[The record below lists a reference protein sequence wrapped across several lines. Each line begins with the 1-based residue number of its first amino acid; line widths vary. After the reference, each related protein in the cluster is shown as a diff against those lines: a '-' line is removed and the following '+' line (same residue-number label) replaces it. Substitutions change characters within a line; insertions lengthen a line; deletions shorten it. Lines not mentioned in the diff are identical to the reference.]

1 MPSIQIVD
9 YGAGNLASVLKAF
22 AAVGADARIATAP
35 NALDGAGAVV
45 VPGVGHFAATGT
57 LGDAWRASIRAA
69 IAVRTPLLG
78 ICLGMQWLMSGSDE
92 APDTAGLGV
101 FSGRCTRLSGSL
113 KVPHVGWNTIDA
125 RTESCAL
132 LDGIG
137 AGAAAYFTHT
147 YAVPVIAEATATTTY
162 GQTFAAVIA
171 SDRVFGAQFH
181 PEKSGSAGL
190 RLLANFARLART
202 SSSPC

>member
-1 MPSIQIVD
+1 VIALID
-9 YGAGNLASVLKAF
+9 YQAGNLTSVKKALTTI
-22 AAVGADARIATAP
+22 GADVFVPEGPEALRDARGII
-35 NALDGAGAVV
+35 
-45 VPGVGHFAATGT
+45 VPGVGHFGAT
-57 LGDAWRASIRAA
+57 RALDGVWIEGILER
-69 IAVRTPLLG
+69 IGEGRPLLG

-125 RTESCAL
+125 RTDSCAL

>member
-1 MPSIQIVD
+1 MPPIQIVD

-22 AAVGADARIATAP
+22 AAVGADARIAATP
-35 NALDGAGAVV
+35 NALDSAGAIV
-45 VPGVGHFAATGT
+45 VPGVGHFGVTGT
-57 LGDAWRASIRAA
+57 LSEAWRSSIRAA
-69 IAVRTPLLG
+69 ITARTPLLG

-101 FSGRCTRLSGSL
+101 FPGRCVRLGGAV
-113 KVPHVGWNTIDA
+113 KVPHVGWNTLET
-125 RTESCAL
+125 RGESCPL

-147 YAVPVIAEATATTTY
+147 YAVPVIDEAIATTTY

-171 SDRVFGAQFH
+171 IDRILGVQFH

-202 SSSPC
+202 TNSPC

>member
-1 MPSIQIVD
+1 VPSIQIVD

-35 NALDGAGAVV
+35 HMLDGAGAIV

-69 IAVRTPLLG
+69 IAARTPVLG

-92 APDTAGLGV
+92 APNTAGLGV
-101 FSGRCTRLSGSL
+101 FSGRCTRLAGAL

-125 RTESCAL
+125 RDDGCAL

-137 AGAAAYFTHT
+137 DGATAYFTHT
-147 YAVPVIAEATATTTY
+147 YAVPVIDEAVATTTY

-171 SDRVFGAQFH
+171 ADRVFGAQFH

-202 SSSPC
+202 TAPC